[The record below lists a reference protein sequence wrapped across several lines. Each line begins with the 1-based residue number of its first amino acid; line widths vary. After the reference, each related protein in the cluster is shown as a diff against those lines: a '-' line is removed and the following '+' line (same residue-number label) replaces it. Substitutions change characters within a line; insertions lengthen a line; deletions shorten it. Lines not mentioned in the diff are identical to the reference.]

1 MKSDSTQ
8 PLYLAASYTI
18 GTYILPGEAIEY
30 ISEQSNNKMRLNINS
45 CDNIVKGVKTGEF
58 DLGFIESPIF
68 DDELTYREWL
78 GDELIVCSKIELP
91 KSLDRELLSNYKL
104 ICREENS
111 PTRSIVNN
119 FLEKFDLSFMSFESL
134 LEINNTTAAIQSVKW
149 SKPNLQNPTI
159 TFVSN
164 LAIEDELKH
173 QELFQSRIFNHPIK
187 RTFYIITQKDIKEDS
202 LIQTIIN
209 GFLEKKSL
217 TF

>member
-209 GFLEKKSL
+209 RFLEKKSL
-217 TF
+217 TL

>member
-1 MKSDSTQ
+1 MKSDKTQ
-8 PLYLAASYTI
+8 SLYLAASYTI

-30 ISEQSNNKMRLNINS
+30 INEQSNSKMRLNINS
-45 CDNIVKGVKTGEF
+45 CDNIVKGVKKGEF
-58 DLGFIESPIF
+58 DFGFIESPIF
-68 DDELTYREWL
+68 DDALNYREWL

-111 PTRSIVNN
+111 PTRAVINN
-119 FLEKFDLSFMSFESL
+119 FLEKFDLSFMSFKSL

-173 QELFQSRIFNHPIK
+173 QELFQSRIYNHPIK
-187 RTFYIITQKDIKEDS
+187 RKFYIVTHKEREDNPLIK
-202 LIQTIIN
+202 TIID
-209 GFLEKKSL
+209 GFLEEKKEVL
-217 TF
+217 

>member
-217 TF
+217 TL

>member
-209 GFLEKKSL
+209 GFLEDNKEVS
-217 TF
+217 